1 MIPYDDLVAA
11 LATWRARQGLPVAR
25 GAVATPPPRAPA
37 PAPAPARAAPAPAP
51 ARAVPQAAPPR
62 ARAPQLSTDLDDF
75 GDDSALIE
83 DPAYDAGGDDYVLPL
98 GDAGVEPIGETT
110 AIGGAPDRADV
121 LLTPKRGKR
130 SNDW

>member
-25 GAVATPPPRAPA
+25 AAVTAPPPPRA
-37 PAPAPARAAPAPAP
+37 AAPAAAP
-51 ARAVPQAAPPR
+51 SSARTAPHVASARAVTPQGA
-62 ARAPQLSTDLDDF
+62 DLDDF

-83 DPAYDAGGDDYVLPL
+83 DPAYDPAGDDYVLPL
-98 GDAGVEPIGETT
+98 GDAGVEQIGEPT
-110 AIGGAPDRADV
+110 AIGAAPDRTEG

-130 SNDW
+130 NDW